1 MQTYTP
7 TWTELEE
14 RLDRLECEALER
26 RIRNLEVSLLYRN
39 ATTEAILKAIR
50 KGFKYPWQSQE
61 AQP

>member
-1 MQTYTP
+1 MKPSIP
-7 TWTELEE
+7 TWTEIED
-14 RLDRLECEALER
+14 RVNRLECEALER